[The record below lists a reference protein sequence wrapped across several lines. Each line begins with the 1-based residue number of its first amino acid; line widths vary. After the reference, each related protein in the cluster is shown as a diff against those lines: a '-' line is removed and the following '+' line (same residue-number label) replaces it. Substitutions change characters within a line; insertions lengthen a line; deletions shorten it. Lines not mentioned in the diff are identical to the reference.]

1 MSDVIS
7 SLTRLIPQPLFSHIA
22 EVRSPTPYVI
32 DVYLHSPDHW
42 LPWLLGSVHAMI
54 LPQEWETQ
62 PDFHRQPIGTGPY
75 SVIRNHHSQLKIQA
89 FDNYFGFRALID
101 EVNIWVLPE
110 LSEELVYSGVQLQA
124 DDTGKNEL
132 ESRLEEG
139 CYFLLFDQR
148 SPQACTPE
156 IRRWLC
162 ELITPIALLSHAAPF
177 YQRYWSPA
185 YGMLP
190 RWHHNRLTTQE
201 PKPEGLNELTL
212 TFTANIQSLMPSAR
226 H

>member
-1 MSDVIS
+1 MA
-7 SLTRLIPQPLFSHIA
+7 TGQ
-22 EVRSPTPYVI
+22 RSRHDFAARVGN
-32 DVYLHSPDHW
+32 S
-42 LPWLLGSVHAMI
+42 AR
-54 LPQEWETQ
+54 
-62 PDFHRQPIGTGPY
+62 FHRQPIGTGPY

-201 PKPEGLNELTL
+201 PNPKG
-212 TFTANIQSLMPSAR
+212 
-226 H
+226 